1 MPDLLAEIQA
11 RASADSAFAAMLAA
25 GDHTGCAAA
34 LSVGRTRLRSVLL
47 TERGAMA
54 TLGVVDGEAALSAL
68 EAFARAPASGPLAAQ
83 HAGIARMVGWLGGAG
98 IDIGDPL
105 AQQLLDALAATGVL
119 APASVSKIKS
129 LAQAPAPV
137 SASEVSEAVRGE

>member
-1 MPDLLAEIQA
+1 MH
-11 RASADSAFAAMLAA
+11 A
-25 GDHTGCAAA
+25 GAKAH
-34 LSVGRTRLRSVLL
+34 
-47 TERGAMA
+47 ERGQLIAA
-54 TLGVVDGEAALSAL
+54 QVEVPRGLLSSEPLALRLARGAANDARYGGALGRREPVVVDGEAALSAL

-119 APASVSKIKS
+119 APASVAKIKA

-137 SASEVSEAVRGE
+137 GASEISEAVRGE